1 MTTYDLTQKTNAS
14 TGQRIVPSHNEIRLQ
29 NLEDKVT
36 SQSER
41 LEHIV
46 KYSMS
51 YQKRNQLLEIIQEY
65 KSDNTALKEQIKD
78 LKKQLDD
85 AESRIKRLLIRFEQF
100 EYDSKDEK

>member
-1 MTTYDLTQKTNAS
+1 
-14 TGQRIVPSHNEIRLQ
+14 
-29 NLEDKVT
+29 
-36 SQSER
+36 
-41 LEHIV
+41 
-46 KYSMS
+46 MS

-100 EYDSKDEK
+100 EYEDNKDEK